1 MPNAQGIVFALDND
15 NYRESTNFIW
25 RRLFVVMKQHMKFI
39 VKLNIL
45 VICILLSVSGYTQS
59 SVIEAQ
65 ARAELDRRGLTE
77 QEVITALLAEGIDIQ
92 NINDIQDLSAAQL
105 ERMQTVIQNFEQ
117 DKKRGVNRLSVPEP
131 DTIPAE
137 NVSIGEEV
145 DLAEES
151 PDSLEESI
159 YSVIEVDSSTL
170 IYGQTIFRDGSID
183 VFQQGDDLQLPDS
196 YILGVGDE
204 ISVSI
209 FGRSQ
214 FEDKYKIRGD
224 GYIRILDGNRRVLL
238 KGTNI
243 KSARDKLYKAFSNYY
258 NFSVGE
264 FELIVS
270 SQRSVNVGIYGEVNR
285 VGSFKLIAFNNA
297 INALVASGGPNSIG
311 TLRRI
316 QLLKAAGGVKVID
329 VYEYLND
336 PSQADQFYIEDNDVI
351 HVPVQGNIVTVEG
364 AVKRPMRYEMLA
376 DEDLSDLLVYAG
388 GLREN
393 AYRRT
398 FELYRYENDQRI
410 KLDISYS
417 DLLSTEASFKL
428 MDGDRIVV
436 EAVESDA
443 RNYVT
448 VQGEVINKGEFERR
462 DNMTVSDLVDLAGLK
477 PESYT
482 PKALLIRTNFDQTK
496 TFTWLNIDE
505 IVQNKRSPTNIIL
518 ADRDVLTI
526 WDRARYADRKTF
538 SVKGAVRV
546 EGEFV
551 YDEGDNLRVTDAI
564 FLAGGKKSDAG
575 NIVMIYRKDP
585 LVPNSLEYI
594 KVNLVE
600 IENNPESLQN
610 IQISGFDVI
619 ELMSRNKFEDDQ
631 FVGVQGAVN
640 NPGDFPYGQNMTVGD
655 AIILAQGLKLGA
667 STNNIEVSRL
677 VFQDNDP
684 TKTVVANLTIT
695 RDFEFDETSDANY
708 VLEPYD
714 NVYIRYVPEFE
725 LQKEI
730 KLSGEVKYPGPYSLL
745 NDNERITDVFRRAGG
760 LSDEAFPDG
769 AKLFRHED
777 SLGYIVLRLE
787 EALIKT
793 NSKYN
798 YILKDGDE
806 IHVPKKLDFVTI
818 SGATRVDEV
827 LDSTIIGPD
836 NEIQVAYHQGKDAL
850 FYIDYYAGGLHSEA
864 KKNLIFVE
872 NANGEVKKT
881 KRRFPFGYKYPEVK
895 NGSHTKV
902 RSKSDVELM
911 KDDNKEEVDWTR
923 VLGDSVAQ
931 AMSILTLI
939 LLIQRLD

>member
-1 MPNAQGIVFALDND
+1 MVIQNSMKYIYKL
-15 NYRESTNFIW
+15 S
-25 RRLFVVMKQHMKFI
+25 LF
-39 VKLNIL
+39 
-45 VICILLSVSGYTQS
+45 VICILLTSSSFSQNQVS
-59 SVIEAQ
+59 EAQ
-65 ARAELDRRGLTE
+65 ARAELERRGLTE
-77 QEVITALLAEGIDIQ
+77 QEVISALLAEGIDIQ
-92 NINDIQDLSAAQL
+92 DINNIQDLSPAQL
-105 ERMQTVIQNFEQ
+105 ERMQTIIQNLEQ
-117 DKKRGVNRLSVPEP
+117 NKKADVTGLLNQNP
-131 DTIPAE
+131 DTISTEIVGTP
-137 NVSIGEEV
+137 EEIEPV
-145 DLAEES
+145 DEDL
-151 PDSLEESI
+151 DSLTEKIDIFTEI
-159 YSVIEVDSSTL
+159 DSSTL
-170 IYGQTIFRDGSID
+170 IYGQNIFRNGSVSIY
-183 VFQQGDDLQLPDS
+183 QPGDDLQLPES
-196 YILGVGDE
+196 YVLGVGDE
-204 ISVSI
+204 VSVSI

-224 GYIRILDGNRRVLL
+224 GYIRILDGKRRVLL
-238 KGTNI
+238 SGASI

-258 NFSVGE
+258 NFSAGE

-297 INALVASGGPNSIG
+297 INALAASGGPNSIG

-316 QLLKAAGGVKVID
+316 QLLKAVGGVKVID

-336 PSQADQFYIEDNDVI
+336 PSQADQYYIEDNDVI
-351 HVPVQGNIVTVEG
+351 HVPVQGDIVTIEG
-364 AVKRPMRYEMLA
+364 AVKRPLRYEMLK
-376 DEDLSDLLVYAG
+376 DEDLFDLLTYAG
-388 GLREN
+388 GLRED
-393 AYRRT
+393 AYRKT
-398 FELYRYENDQRI
+398 FELYRYENDERI
-410 KLDISYS
+410 KLDIPYS
-417 DLLSTEASFKL
+417 ELRSRSTSFGL
-428 MDGDRIVV
+428 RDGDRIVV
-436 EAVESDA
+436 EAVEASA
-443 RNYVT
+443 RNYVN

-462 DNMTVSDLVDLAGLK
+462 DNMTISDLVELAGLR

-482 PKALLIRTNFDQTK
+482 AKALLIRTNPDQTK
-496 TFTWLNIDE
+496 HFIWLNIDD
-505 IVQNKRSPTNIIL
+505 ILQNKSSPRNIVL

-526 WDRARYADRKTF
+526 WDRARYADKKSF

-546 EGEFV
+546 AGDFV
-551 YDEGDNLRVTDAI
+551 YDEGENLRVTDAI

-594 KVNLVE
+594 KVNLKE
-600 IENNPESLQN
+600 IQNNPESEQN
-610 IQISGFDVI
+610 IQVSGYDVI
-619 ELMSRNKFEDDQ
+619 EVMSRNKFEDEQ
-631 FVGVQGAVN
+631 FVGIQGAVN
-640 NPGDFPYGQNMTVGD
+640 NPGDFPYGKNMTVGD

-684 TKTVVANLTIT
+684 TKTVVANLNIT
-695 RDFEFDETSDANY
+695 RDFEFDQNSDANY

-714 NVYIRYVPEFE
+714 NVYIRFVPEFE

-745 NDNERITDVFRRAGG
+745 NDNEKITDIIKRAGG
-760 LSDEAFPDG
+760 LSEEAFPDG
-769 AKLFRHED
+769 AKLYRQED
-777 SLGYIVLRLE
+777 SLGYIVLRLDE
-787 EALIKT
+787 VLNTA

-827 LDSTIIGPD
+827 LDSTIIGP
-836 NEIQVAYHQGKDAL
+836 NKEIQVAYHQGKNAL

-881 KRRFPFGYKYPEVK
+881 KRRFPFGYKYPKVK
-895 NGSHTKV
+895 NGSHIKV
-902 RSKSDVELM
+902 RSRSELDQL
-911 KDDNKEEVDWTR
+911 KDEDKEDVDWTR